1 MGACQRREFWRDF
14 DSVWRVL
21 ESDLSLVADR
31 HLHRLKPEE
40 KRLESFA
47 DWSER
52 SSIESDDRSCC
63 SSRRCEVELE
73 LSHSFT
79 PATIKAALLTAFLKR
94 ANREDLKKFSSW
106 GLFYPEFLPNR
117 KSCASR
123 ECIIPTCDSSVKT
136 TPTRRFRL
144 EGHQCWRGI
153 PLLKEVK

>member
-14 DSVWRVL
+14 DSAWRVL

-31 HLHRLKPEE
+31 HLHRLKPEK

-79 PATIKAALLTAFLKR
+79 PVTIKAALLTAFLKR

-106 GLFYPEFLPNR
+106 GLFYPKFLPNR

-144 EGHQCWRGI
+144 ELTNVDGHTTLERS
-153 PLLKEVK
+153 

>member
-14 DSVWRVL
+14 DSAWRVL

-31 HLHRLKPEE
+31 HLHRLKPEK

-52 SSIESDDRSCC
+52 SSIKSDDRSCC

-79 PATIKAALLTAFLKR
+79 PATIKCALLTAFLKR
-94 ANREDLKKFSSW
+94 SNREDLKISLVRVFSTQSSCQT
-106 GLFYPEFLPNR
+106 GER
-117 KSCASR
+117 CASR
-123 ECIIPTCDSSVKT
+123 ECIPTCGSSLKTWYADSPFSLRRSPMLTRHT
-136 TPTRRFRL
+136 T
-144 EGHQCWRGI
+144 
-153 PLLKEVK
+153 LKRS